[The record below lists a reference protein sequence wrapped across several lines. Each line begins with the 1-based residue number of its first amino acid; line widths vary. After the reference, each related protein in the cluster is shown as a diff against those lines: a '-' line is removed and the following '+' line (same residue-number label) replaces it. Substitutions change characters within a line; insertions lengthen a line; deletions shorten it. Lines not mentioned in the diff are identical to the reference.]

1 MRISFFFLSKI
12 ADYIRVRIKFEC
24 GLFSSELGT
33 FFTYVH
39 FFAVSVCVR
48 IYVLNTS
55 KYRSQPIESI
65 FRLNEAIC
73 LEFERSQTIY
83 QMLRNKRIQVASL
96 ARKIKLK

>member
-1 MRISFFFLSKI
+1 MTENISNRNTSKYFFLHMCI
-12 ADYIRVRIKFEC
+12 FLRF
-24 GLFSSELGT
+24 
-33 FFTYVH
+33 
-39 FFAVSVCVR
+39 SVCVR
-48 IYVLNTS
+48 RYVLNTS